1 VKPISTPQSHHNI
14 GAALAMAEPGEQA
27 TFVKRVDQMLDG
39 TRQTSNR
46 RSRKV
51 LNFVLAPSTRAICSR
66 RL

>member
-1 VKPISTPQSHHNI
+1 
-14 GAALAMAEPGEQA
+14 MAEPGEQA